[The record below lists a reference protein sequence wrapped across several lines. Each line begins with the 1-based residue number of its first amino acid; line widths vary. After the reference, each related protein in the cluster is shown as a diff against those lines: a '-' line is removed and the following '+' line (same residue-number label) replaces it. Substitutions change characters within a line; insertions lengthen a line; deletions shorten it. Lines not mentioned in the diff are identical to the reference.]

1 MAPTNTDRAYG
12 GVTKTFHW
20 LTALLIFTAFPL
32 GILAHD
38 APFDTSDELTRKALL
53 FSLHKTVGVMA
64 FFTALLRILWALTQT
79 RPGLLNSEHR
89 LEAFAAETAHWVLYG
104 CMLLVPLTGWI
115 HHAAAEGFAPIW
127 WPFGQSLPFIP
138 KDAQLS
144 AIFGSIHTTLTPVL
158 ALTILAHIGG
168 ALKHAIIDKDHTL
181 RRMMPGL
188 SDAPTPPAQKH
199 SRLPFLAA
207 LGIWALAMTIGVLDA
222 PKAEQTPQA
231 ALAEVSSE
239 WTVQDGEIALT
250 IRQFG
255 SDVRGSFADWTAD
268 IAFNE
273 TPTGGKHGSAE
284 VQIAIG
290 SLSLGSVTQ
299 QAMGPDFFDVTTFPT
314 AAFTADLIA
323 TQSGYM
329 AQGTLTLKGASVPV
343 EFPYNLTIDGDTAT
357 VSAQT
362 ILNRQDFN
370 VGQSMP
376 DESSLGFAVIID
388 INFTAAR

>member
-1 MAPTNTDRAYG
+1 MARGNTHATYG
-12 GVTKTFHW
+12 SVTKTFHW
-20 LTALLIFTAFPL
+20 LTALLILSAFPL

-38 APFDTSDELTRKALL
+38 APYDTSEQLTRKALL

-64 FFTALLRILWALTQT
+64 FFTALLRILWALTQP
-79 RPGLLNSEHR
+79 RPGLLNADRR
-89 LEAFAAETAHWVLYG
+89 LEALAAETAHWVLYG

-127 WPFGQSLPFIP
+127 WPFGQTLPFIP

-144 AIFGSIHTTLTPVL
+144 AICGSIHTTLTPVF
-158 ALTILAHIGG
+158 AVTILAHVGG

-181 RRMMPGL
+181 RRMLPGA
-188 SDAPTPPAQKH
+188 SNAPTPPAQSH
-199 SRLPFLAA
+199 TRLPFVLA
-207 LGIWALAMTIGVLDA
+207 LGIWAVAMTVGVLS
-222 PKAEQTPQA
+222 TPQA
-231 ALAEVSSE
+231 AQTQQVALSEVKSQ
-239 WTVQDGEIALT
+239 WAVQEGEIALT

-255 SDVRGSFADWTAD
+255 NDVRGSFADWTAD
-268 IAFNE
+268 ITFSE
-273 TPTGGKHGSAE
+273 TASEGKHGTAD

-299 QAMGPDFFDVTTFPT
+299 QAMGADFFDATTFPT
-314 AAFTADLIA
+314 ASFTADLVA
-323 TQSGYM
+323 HEQGHM
-329 AQGTLTLKGASVPV
+329 AEGTLTIKGASVPV
-343 EFPYNLTIDGDTAT
+343 SFPFTLTIEGDTAT

-362 ILNRQDFN
+362 TLNRQDFN

-388 INFTAAR
+388 ITLTATR